1 MAFSRAEAASA
12 EETLA
17 KINRL
22 PAAER
27 QAALVKEAKNEKTV
41 IWYAPM
47 NREDLRQ
54 FTAGFETG
62 IPFSQGRSP
71 DRRAAEPAQSH
82 FDRAPRRQR

>member
-1 MAFSRAEAASA
+1 M
-12 EETLA
+12 
-17 KINRL
+17 
-22 PAAER
+22 
-27 QAALVKEAKNEKTV
+27 KEAKNEKTV

-54 FTAGFETG
+54 FTAGFEAEY
-62 IPFSQGRSP
+62 PFLKSRNP

>member
-1 MAFSRAEAASA
+1 MCRLQGIVFLCLGAMISVFFASRALAATA

-17 KINRL
+17 KINKL

-41 IWYAPM
+41 VWYAPM

-54 FTAGFETG
+54 FTAGFEACS
-62 IPFSQGRSP
+62 IAF
-71 DRRAAEPAQSH
+71 
-82 FDRAPRRQR
+82 